1 MPTKPPQ
8 IDVAP
13 ASTGSSPVLPP
24 MDRTLRDALEA
35 DIVARGIICP
45 IIVSSD
51 GQILDG
57 RFREEIGKR
66 HGLFVPRVVVGC
78 LDSEEK
84 IDIRLVLNGLRRQL
98 SQVQWREIVAWE
110 LRRAPERSDRS
121 IAGLI
126 GVSHNKS
133 PPPGSSLRAMV
144 RLTNARGAPRL
155 TAGSPHYELLTG

>member
-1 MPTKPPQ
+1 MPIKPPQ

-98 SQVQWREIVAWE
+98 S
-110 LRRAPERSDRS
+110 
-121 IAGLI
+121 
-126 GVSHNKS
+126 
-133 PPPGSSLRAMV
+133 
-144 RLTNARGAPRL
+144 
-155 TAGSPHYELLTG
+155 

>member
-1 MPTKPPQ
+1 MPVKATQ
-8 IDVAP
+8 TGVAP
-13 ASTGSSPVLPP
+13 ASTGSSHVLPP

-57 RFREEIGKR
+57 RLREEIGKR

-78 LDSEEK
+78 LDEREK
-84 IDIRLVLNGLRRQL
+84 CDIRLVLNTLRRQL

-110 LRRAPERSDRS
+110 LRRTPERSDRA
-121 IAGLI
+121 IAEKI
-126 GVSHNKS
+126 GVCHNTVASARKQLESNGLDFPTNGERSDKS
-133 PPPGSSLRAMV
+133 VSS
-144 RLTNARGAPRL
+144 P
-155 TAGSPHYELLTG
+155 